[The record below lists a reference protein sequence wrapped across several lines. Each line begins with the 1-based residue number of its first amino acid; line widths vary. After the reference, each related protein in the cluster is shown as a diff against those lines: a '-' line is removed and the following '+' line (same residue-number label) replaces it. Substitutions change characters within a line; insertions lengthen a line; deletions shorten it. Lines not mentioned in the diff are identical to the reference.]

1 MPSDRTFVIVGASLA
16 GGRAAAE
23 LREAGFDGRIV
34 LVGEEA
40 DRPYV
45 RPPLSKGYL
54 AGRTERDKVFVHEEG
69 FYAENDID
77 LRTSTR
83 VASIETGTSEAV
95 LEDGERIAFDRLL
108 LTTGAMPRALKAP
121 GADLDGVLLLRRIA
135 DSDAIRERVEAGA
148 KIVVV
153 GGGWI
158 GAEVAAT
165 ARSRGCEV
173 SMLYP
178 TGAPLEHVLGPEV
191 ARFFMELHTTHGVE
205 LHPGSS
211 LAAIEGD
218 GSVSGVRLEDGSTLE
233 CDAVVVGIGVAPRV
247 ELAEAAGL
255 EVDNGVLV
263 GANLRTSAP
272 SVFAA
277 GDVARVRH
285 PFFEQP
291 IRVEHWAVARE
302 QGPVAARSM
311 LGEPVT
317 YDTLPYF
324 FTDQYDASLRY
335 WGLAT
340 EWDEVVLRGNPAGG
354 EFAAFWV
361 KDGRVLAGATVNGE
375 DLGDAIQ
382 ALIRSRDEVDTAA
395 LADPD
400 TPLPYSEEAEP
411 DAPQSADDLAPGE
424 GFVVDRGPASV
435 AIARGQDG
443 AVHSVSAV
451 CTHLGCLVHW
461 NGDEQVWDCH
471 CHGSRFAIDGEVVN
485 GPADEPLELAEL

>member
-1 MPSDRTFVIVGASLA
+1 MAGERTFVIVGASLA

-23 LREAGFDGRIV
+23 LRDAGFDGRVV

-54 AGRTERDKVFVHEEG
+54 AGRTERGKVFVHDEG
-69 FYAENDID
+69 FYAEHDID

-83 VASIETGTSEAV
+83 AESVETATSELV
-95 LEDGERIAFDRLL
+95 LEAGERIAFDRLL
-108 LTTGAMPRALKAP
+108 LATGAMPRQLP
-121 GADLDGVLLLRRIA
+121 VSGADLDGVLLLRRIA
-135 DSDAIRERVEAGA
+135 DSDAIRERIDAGA
-148 KIVVV
+148 RIVIV

-165 ARSRGCEV
+165 ARTRGCEV
-173 SMLYP
+173 AMLFP
-178 TGAPLEHVLGPEV
+178 TSAPLEHVLGPEV
-191 ARFFMELHTTHGVE
+191 AGFFSELHHGHGVE

-211 LAAIEGD
+211 LASIEGD
-218 GSVSGVRLEDGSTLE
+218 GAVSGVRLEDGRTLE
-233 CDAVVVGIGVAPRV
+233 CDAVVVGVGVAPRV

-263 GANLRTSAP
+263 GADLRTSAP

-285 PFFEQP
+285 PFYDEP

-302 QGPVAARSM
+302 QGPIAARSM

-317 YDTLPYF
+317 WDSLPYF
-324 FTDQYDASLRY
+324 FTDQYDATLRY
-335 WGLAT
+335 WGLARD
-340 EWDEVVLRGNPAGG
+340 WDKVVVRGDAESG
-354 EFAAFWV
+354 EFVAFWV
-361 KDGRVLAGATVNGE
+361 KDGVVLAGATVGSQDAGE
-375 DLGDAIQ
+375 TIQ
-382 ALIRSRDEVDTAA
+382 AIIRSRERFDPAA

-400 TPLPYSEEAEP
+400 TPLPFSKVEEAP
-411 DAPQSADDLAPGE
+411 PPSVDDLAPGE
-424 GFVVDRGPASV
+424 GTVVDRGEDSI
-435 AIARGQDG
+435 AIARGRDG
-443 AVHSVSAV
+443 QVHSVSAV

-471 CHGSRFAIDGEVVN
+471 CHGSRFTIDGEVVE
-485 GPADEPLELAEL
+485 GPAEEPLEPKSL

>member
-1 MPSDRTFVIVGASLA
+1 MIVGASLA

-23 LREAGFDGRIV
+23 LREAGFDGRVV

-54 AGRTERDKVFVHEEG
+54 AGRTERDKVYVHDEG
-69 FYAENDID
+69 FYAEHDIE
-77 LRTSTR
+77 LRTSAH
-83 VASIETGTSEAV
+83 VEAIETGTSEVA
-95 LEDGERIAFDRLL
+95 LEGGERIAFDRLL
-108 LTTGAMPRALKAP
+108 LTTGAMPRRLPVP
-121 GADLDGVLLLRRIA
+121 GADLDGVLLLRRIV
-135 DSDAIRERVEAGA
+135 DSDAIRQRIEAGA

-173 SMLYP
+173 AMLYP
-178 TGAPLEHVLGPEV
+178 TSAPLEHVLGPEV
-191 ARFFMELHTTHGVE
+191 ARFFADLHTSHGVE
-205 LHPGSS
+205 LYPRSS
-211 LAAIEGD
+211 LEAIEGE
-218 GSVSGVRLEDGSTLE
+218 GAVTGVRLEDGRVLE
-233 CDAVVVGIGVAPRV
+233 CDAVVVGVGVAPRV

-255 EVDNGVLV
+255 DVDNGVLV

-285 PFFEQP
+285 PFFDAP

-311 LGEPVT
+311 LGEPVI
-317 YDTLPYF
+317 YDALPYF

-335 WGLAT
+335 WGLAL
-340 EWDEVVLRGNPAGG
+340 EWDEVVLRDDPAAGK
-354 EFAAFWV
+354 FMAFWR
-361 KDGRVLAGATVNGE
+361 KDGVVLAGATVNTE
-375 DLGDAIQ
+375 DVSETMKAIV
-382 ALIRSRDEVDTAA
+382 RSRERFDAAA

-400 TPLPYSEEAEP
+400 TRLPFAEAEEESVSP
-411 DAPQSADDLAPGE
+411 DDLGPGD
-424 GFVVDRGPASV
+424 GTVVERGKDSI
-435 AIARGQDG
+435 AIARGEDG
-443 AVHSVSAV
+443 RIHSVSAV
-451 CTHLGCLVHW
+451 CTHRGCHVHW
-461 NGDEQVWDCH
+461 NADEQVWDCH
-471 CHGSRFAIDGEVVN
+471 CHGSRFTIDGQVVH
-485 GPADEPLELAEL
+485 GPAEKPLARVDL